1 MLLCPVGVST
11 VGTSRTGARDL
22 SPGQQETRAGGRA
35 GHVGRTLDC
44 CRLHA
49 GDAVPRHVAGTRAA
63 RVAAPRGR
71 HVLARDPRVAGA
83 GLAVVYLLTRVSVAT
98 CAGRAR
104 AASWLPLHQATP
116 HSGVAPAELTC
127 RTTYMYRQLG
137 CFSLKPNPLRLPIK
151 ITWNASFI
159 YAL

>member
-1 MLLCPVGVST
+1 MCPVGVST
-11 VGTSRTGARDL
+11 VGTSRTRARDL
-22 SPGQQETRAGGRA
+22 SSGQPETCVGGLA

-83 GLAVVYLLTRVSVAT
+83 GLAVVNVLTRVSVAT
-98 CAGRAR
+98 CAGRTR
-104 AASWLPLHQATP
+104 AAPGLPLHQATP
-116 HSGVAPAELTC
+116 HSGVAPAEKTC
-127 RTTYMYRQLG
+127 QQIHSDSPSNNMER
-137 CFSLKPNPLRLPIK
+137 
-151 ITWNASFI
+151 
-159 YAL
+159 

>member
-1 MLLCPVGVST
+1 MLPWLLCPVEAST

-22 SPGQQETRAGGRA
+22 SPGQQETRAWWRA
-35 GHVGRTLDC
+35 GHVGRTRDC

-83 GLAVVYLLTRVSVAT
+83 GLAVVNVLTRVSVAT
-98 CAGRAR
+98 CAGRTR
-104 AASWLPLHQATP
+104 AAAGLPLHQATP
-116 HSGVAPAELTC
+116 HSRMAPVELTTCYSYMC
-127 RTTYMYRQLG
+127 RPRSTY
-137 CFSLKPNPLRLPIK
+137 SPHKNN
-151 ITWNASFI
+151 TESFI